1 MAPRVELP
9 KYLAD
14 EFRVAAK
21 AAFPREEY
29 AIILGSATKGGV
41 YRPSFLYF
49 PSDRAKFSGKE
60 WVQPQDHWWFEARK
74 AARDQKVSIL
84 GDIHSHPFSKDVPQE
99 VTGIPSAPDWDSSA
113 YLIKKTRRKNPI
125 MGICCLYETGRGLD
139 SVIRFWLAVDQP
151 SLCIIEN

>member
-9 KYLAD
+9 KSLAE
-14 EFRVAAK
+14 EFKAAAK

-29 AIILGSATKGGV
+29 AILLGKATKSGV

-49 PSDRAKFSGKE
+49 PSDRAKFSGKT
-60 WVQPQDHWWFEARK
+60 WVEPQDHWWFEARK

-84 GDIHSHPFSKDVPQE
+84 GDIHVHPYPADVPQE
-99 VTGIPSAPDWDSSA
+99 ISGIPSAPDWDSSA
-113 YLIKKTRRKNPI
+113 YLIKKTRRKQPI

-139 SVIRFWLAVDQP
+139 CTIRFWTATNHPELV
-151 SLCIIEN
+151 IT